1 MYGPAVSPWLHLYTT
16 AHFILAFLAVDTV
29 GAAVKSGS
37 LGQGGA
43 LLTIL
48 YLGWGL
54 TNTGLLYDLSAAAWP
69 SEAARCSVS
78 LLSLTTLAPLL
89 TLPVSLLQVNTQFG
103 RVLCGVL
110 SLIILQA
117 VFFVSAVLSFLL
129 TCVGIATN
137 KTKHQ

>member
-69 SEAARCSVS
+69 SEAARCSMS
-78 LLSLTTLAPLL
+78 LLSLANLAPLL
-89 TLPVSLLQVNTQFG
+89 TLPVGLLQVVFSVST
-103 RVLCGVL
+103 VL
-110 SLIILQA
+110 SIG
-117 VFFVSAVLSFLL
+117 L